1 MDKLVKSALSKG
13 AVFSVRI
20 GVGVPSFV
28 VVLASEV
35 TLARFLRRT
44 KSVEGRGFD
53 ARLIGRS
60 GYMVAYRLDESQ
72 VTYRVLARALCK

>member
-1 MDKLVKSALSKG
+1 MVIILDCLSRDG
-13 AVFSVRI
+13 SSILPRI
-20 GVGVPSFV
+20 ASFV

-44 KSVEGRGFD
+44 KSVEGHGFD

-72 VTYRVLARALCK
+72 VTYQVLARALCK